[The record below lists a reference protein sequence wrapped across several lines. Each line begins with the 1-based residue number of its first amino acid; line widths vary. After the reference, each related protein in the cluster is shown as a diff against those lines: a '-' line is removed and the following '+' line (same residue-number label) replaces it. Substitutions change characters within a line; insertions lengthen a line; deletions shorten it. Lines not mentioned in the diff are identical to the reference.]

1 MAKVTFFISSF
12 FASETLGPPRG
23 PALVQ
28 WNKTSLEL
36 CWRPPKQMP
45 NNDFEYLVEILQN
58 DHWTTLGITK
68 EPQIPLAHLGSA
80 KAYRFKIYSQSK
92 RGNLSKPLITDQIK
106 IPGNFGLAIE
116 EVFDEFIDATDDTKC
131 VKIEEIEDD
140 CRDRGY
146 KLMRVA
152 SGWRFQVNQELAPW
166 ISRLWEEK
174 PKRYSKA
181 MLETLALIAYRQPV
195 TRGDIELVRGV
206 AVSTD
211 IIRGLQERGCSHL
224 CADRSCKS

>member
-1 MAKVTFFISSF
+1 MKSQLIRQIIEGAFLAAAKPLDAPFLEALF
-12 FASETLGPPRG
+12 EDCERPPR
-23 PALVQ
+23 
-28 WNKTSLEL
+28 
-36 CWRPPKQMP
+36 
-45 NNDFEYLVEILQN
+45 
-58 DHWTTLGITK
+58 
-68 EPQIPLAHLGSA
+68 
-80 KAYRFKIYSQSK
+80 
-92 RGNLSKPLITDQIK
+92 DQI
-106 IPGNFGLAIE
+106 LA
-116 EVFDEFIDATDDTKC
+116 A
-131 VKIEEIEDD
+131 IEEIEDD

-166 ISRLWEEK
+166 ISRLWEQK

-211 IIRGLQERGCSHL
+211 IIRGLQERGWIAVIGHRDVPGRPALYSTTKHFL
-224 CADRSCKS
+224 DYFNLTSLQDLPPLKEIKNFIDFEPDMIITSQEIGEFGSENASKKDS

>member
-1 MAKVTFFISSF
+1 MNSQLIRQIIEGAFLAAAKPLDARFLEALF
-12 FASETLGPPRG
+12 EDGERPPR
-23 PALVQ
+23 
-28 WNKTSLEL
+28 
-36 CWRPPKQMP
+36 
-45 NNDFEYLVEILQN
+45 
-58 DHWTTLGITK
+58 
-68 EPQIPLAHLGSA
+68 
-80 KAYRFKIYSQSK
+80 
-92 RGNLSKPLITDQIK
+92 DQI
-106 IPGNFGLAIE
+106 LA
-116 EVFDEFIDATDDTKC
+116 A
-131 VKIEEIEDD
+131 IEEIEDD

-181 MLETLALIAYRQPV
+181 MLETLALVAYRQPV

-211 IIRGLQERGCSHL
+211 IIRGLQERGWIAIIGHRDVPGRPALYSTTKHFL
-224 CADRSCKS
+224 DYFNLTSLQDLPPLKEIKNFMDFEPDMILAPQEIGEFGSENASKKDS

>member
-1 MAKVTFFISSF
+1 MNSQLIRQIIEGAFLAAAKPLDARFLEALF
-12 FASETLGPPRG
+12 EDCERPPR
-23 PALVQ
+23 
-28 WNKTSLEL
+28 
-36 CWRPPKQMP
+36 
-45 NNDFEYLVEILQN
+45 
-58 DHWTTLGITK
+58 
-68 EPQIPLAHLGSA
+68 
-80 KAYRFKIYSQSK
+80 
-92 RGNLSKPLITDQIK
+92 DQI
-106 IPGNFGLAIE
+106 LA
-116 EVFDEFIDATDDTKC
+116 A
-131 VKIEEIEDD
+131 IEEIEDD

-181 MLETLALIAYRQPV
+181 MLETLALVAYRQPV

-211 IIRGLQERGCSHL
+211 IIRGLQERGWIAIIGHRDVPGRPALYSTTKHFL
-224 CADRSCKS
+224 DYFNLTSLQDLPPLKEIKNFMDFELDMILAPQEIGEFGSENASKKDS

>member
-1 MAKVTFFISSF
+1 MNSQLIRQIIEGAFLAAAKPLDAPFLEALFEDF
-12 FASETLGPPRG
+12 ERPPR
-23 PALVQ
+23 
-28 WNKTSLEL
+28 
-36 CWRPPKQMP
+36 
-45 NNDFEYLVEILQN
+45 
-58 DHWTTLGITK
+58 
-68 EPQIPLAHLGSA
+68 
-80 KAYRFKIYSQSK
+80 
-92 RGNLSKPLITDQIK
+92 DQI
-106 IPGNFGLAIE
+106 LA
-116 EVFDEFIDATDDTKC
+116 A
-131 VKIEEIEDD
+131 IEEIEDD

-211 IIRGLQERGCSHL
+211 IIRGLQERGWIAVIGHRDVPGRPALYSTTKHFL
-224 CADRSCKS
+224 DYFNLTSLQDLPPLKEIKNFIDFEPDMIITSQEIGEFGSENASKKDS

>member
-1 MAKVTFFISSF
+1 MNSQLIRQIIEGAFLAAAKPLDAPFLEALFEDF
-12 FASETLGPPRG
+12 ERPPR
-23 PALVQ
+23 
-28 WNKTSLEL
+28 
-36 CWRPPKQMP
+36 
-45 NNDFEYLVEILQN
+45 
-58 DHWTTLGITK
+58 
-68 EPQIPLAHLGSA
+68 
-80 KAYRFKIYSQSK
+80 
-92 RGNLSKPLITDQIK
+92 DQI
-106 IPGNFGLAIE
+106 LA
-116 EVFDEFIDATDDTKC
+116 A
-131 VKIEEIEDD
+131 IEEIEDD

-146 KLMRVA
+146 RLMRVA

-211 IIRGLQERGCSHL
+211 IIRGLQERGWIAVIGHRDVPGRPALYSTTKHFL
-224 CADRSCKS
+224 DYFNLSSLQDLPPLKEIKNFIDFEPDMILTSQEIGEFGSENASKKDS

>member
-1 MAKVTFFISSF
+1 MNSQLIRQIIEGAFLAAAKPLDAPFLEALFEDF
-12 FASETLGPPRG
+12 ERPPR
-23 PALVQ
+23 
-28 WNKTSLEL
+28 
-36 CWRPPKQMP
+36 
-45 NNDFEYLVEILQN
+45 
-58 DHWTTLGITK
+58 
-68 EPQIPLAHLGSA
+68 
-80 KAYRFKIYSQSK
+80 
-92 RGNLSKPLITDQIK
+92 DQI
-106 IPGNFGLAIE
+106 LA
-116 EVFDEFIDATDDTKC
+116 A
-131 VKIEEIEDD
+131 IEEIEDD

-211 IIRGLQERGCSHL
+211 IIRGLQERGWIAVIGHRDVPGRPALYSTTKHFL
-224 CADRSCKS
+224 DYFNLSSLQDLPPLKEIKNFIDFEPDMILTSQEISEFGSENASKKDS

>member
-1 MAKVTFFISSF
+1 MAKVKFFISSF

-36 CWRPPKQMP
+36 CWRPPKQVP
-45 NNDFEYLVEILQN
+45 NNEFEYLVEILQN

-68 EPQIPLAHLGSA
+68 EPQIPLVHLGSA
-80 KAYRFKIYSQSK
+80 KSYRFKIYSQSK
-92 RGNLSKPLITDQIK
+92 RGNLSKPLITDEIQ

-140 CRDRGY
+140 
-146 KLMRVA
+146 K
-152 SGWRFQVNQELAPW
+152 
-166 ISRLWEEK
+166 EEK
-174 PKRYSKA
+174 PKYRKSSWRQIPILIEEVKSHDTKCYLKRWNLKPWIKSFQSLNIECAFYYYTLKIACKRQRYWNSIKI
-181 MLETLALIAYRQPV
+181 M
-195 TRGDIELVRGV
+195 
-206 AVSTD
+206 
-211 IIRGLQERGCSHL
+211 H
-224 CADRSCKS
+224 

>member
-1 MAKVTFFISSF
+1 MNSQLIRQIIEGAFLAAAKPLDAPFLEALFED
-12 FASETLGPPRG
+12 SERPPR
-23 PALVQ
+23 
-28 WNKTSLEL
+28 
-36 CWRPPKQMP
+36 
-45 NNDFEYLVEILQN
+45 
-58 DHWTTLGITK
+58 
-68 EPQIPLAHLGSA
+68 
-80 KAYRFKIYSQSK
+80 
-92 RGNLSKPLITDQIK
+92 DQI
-106 IPGNFGLAIE
+106 LA
-116 EVFDEFIDATDDTKC
+116 A
-131 VKIEEIEDD
+131 IEEIEDD

-211 IIRGLQERGCSHL
+211 IIRGLQERGWIAVIGHRDVPGRPALYSTTKHFL
-224 CADRSCKS
+224 DYFNLTSLQDLPPLKEIKNFIDFEPDMIITSQEIGEFGSENASKKDS